1 MIKMLIV
8 ALCVFSA
15 TQVFA
20 AAIVVKGVQMPAWIE
35 RDGRQAPL
43 KVGSI
48 LTKKDQLRTG
58 MNARILLSMED
69 GSDVKLGENGTLRLD
84 ELSADKNLFSAALNV
99 LKGAF
104 RFSTN
109 LTMKQSRRDVKVLIG
124 TATIGIR
131 GTDVWGKATEEKDIV
146 CLLEGNISV
155 NRGNDPV
162 VLMQDPLTF
171 YIAPKGEPAQPLAA
185 VSMEQIGVWAKE
197 TDIQAGE
204 GAARAGGKWKVY
216 LYSTT
221 SQNEVIQAY
230 DTLGNAGYA
239 GDISPVTL
247 NGETNYRL
255 RIANLPSKKE
265 AGALAKR
272 LEGQP
277 GVGKIW
283 ISTK

>member
-1 MIKMLIV
+1 MIKVLIV
-8 ALCVFSA
+8 VLCVFSA
-15 TQVFA
+15 AQVFA
-20 AAIVVKGVQMPAWIE
+20 AAIVVKGVQMPAWVE
-35 RDGRQAPL
+35 RDGRQTPL
-43 KVGSI
+43 KVGAI
-48 LTKKDQLRTG
+48 LARKDQLRTG

-84 ELSADKNLFSAALNV
+84 ELNVDKNLFSAALSV

-146 CLLEGNISV
+146 CLLEGHISV

-185 VSMEQIGVWAKE
+185 VSTEQIGVWAKE

-239 GDISPVTL
+239 VDISPVTL
-247 NGETNYRL
+247 NGETKYRL
-255 RIANLPSKKE
+255 RIANLPNRKE

-283 ISTK
+283 VSTK